1 MAQERTDGA
10 EVGAAAGA
18 VGSCAVPAQVEP
30 PELARLVAFAERPRA
45 GDWSLRS
52 ALCRYA
58 QPHPGRVST
67 VLDLVR
73 RIEFA
78 LHPQAQRLDR
88 EGPALWAALEAGE
101 SVDTDDLV
109 LGLLGTMAELD
120 QLGDAL
126 AEWAVDRAGHAPEG
140 TVDAVVAQVGG
151 RLDELGVP
159 HEERVRPPR
168 QRG

>member
-1 MAQERTDGA
+1 M
-10 EVGAAAGA
+10 
-18 VGSCAVPAQVEP
+18 PPQVEP
-30 PELARLVAFAERPRA
+30 PELARVVAFAERPRT

-78 LHPQAQRLDR
+78 LHPQAARLDR
-88 EGPALWAALEAGE
+88 EGPALWASLEAGE
-101 SVDTDDLV
+101 AARTDDMV

-120 QLGDAL
+120 RLGDTL
-126 AEWAVDRAGHAPEG
+126 AEWAVDRSAHHPEAA
-140 TVDAVVAQVGG
+140 VDATAVDVAR
-151 RLDELGVP
+151 RLEELGVP
-159 HEERVRPPR
+159 HEERTRPPR

>member
-1 MAQERTDGA
+1 VPA
-10 EVGAAAGA
+10 EVE
-18 VGSCAVPAQVEP
+18 PAD
-30 PELARLVAFAERPRA
+30 LARVLDYAERSRV

-58 QPHPGRVST
+58 SPHPGRVSA

-78 LHPQAQRLDR
+78 THPEAKRLAK
-88 EGPALWAALEAGE
+88 EGPAIWAAVNRDGPAA
-101 SVDTDDLV
+101 DPLV
-109 LGLLGTMAELD
+109 GLVRAMVELD
-120 QLGDAL
+120 RLGDVLAAWADDRHAHHPEAEVDSAL
-126 AEWAVDRAGHAPEG
+126 AE
-140 TVDAVVAQVGG
+140 VGR
-151 RLDELGVP
+151 RLEELGVP

>member
-1 MAQERTDGA
+1 M
-10 EVGAAAGA
+10 
-18 VGSCAVPAQVEP
+18 
-30 PELARLVAFAERPRA
+30 VAFAERPRV

-73 RIEFA
+73 RIELA
-78 LHPQAQRLDR
+78 LHPHAARLDR
-88 EGPALWAALEAGE
+88 EGPGLWAALEAGE
-101 SVDTDDLV
+101 AAATDDLV
-109 LGLLGTMAELD
+109 LGLLGTMVELD
-120 QLGDAL
+120 HLGDTL
-126 AEWAVDRAGHAPEG
+126 AEWALDRSGHSPEAA
-140 TVDAVVAQVGG
+140 VDAAVADVGR

-159 HEERVRPPR
+159 HEERIRPPR